1 MSVMTWPD
9 HLLSMADWDALPE
22 DNTHRYEVAEG
33 VLQVSPRPVSNHQW
47 AVSELILQLQPQLP
61 ANLRALPDV
70 EVALFEAFPITVR
83 VPDLVVVPKE
93 VARTNPSRYTA
104 DDVVLVIEVLSPG
117 SVRHDN
123 VTKLNEYAEAGIE
136 HYWIVDTD
144 DPATI
149 AVYQLASGRYKRSD
163 KARGGLRVELPAP
176 LTIDISALTP

>member
-1 MSVMTWPD
+1 MSVMAWPD

-22 DNTHRYEVAEG
+22 DTTRRYEVAEG
-33 VLQVSPRPVSNHQW
+33 VMHVSPRPAAPHQRAVIQIGSQLVS
-47 AVSELILQLQPQLP
+47 QLP
-61 ANLRALPDV
+61 ADLEALPDM
-70 EVALFEAFPITVR
+70 EVVLFEEFPITVR
-83 VPDLVVVPKE
+83 VPDLVVVPTK
-93 VARTNPSRYTA
+93 ATQAIPSRLA
-104 DDVVLVIEVLSPG
+104 AEHVLLAIEVLSPG

-163 KARGGLRVELPAP
+163 KARGVLRVELPAP